1 MPGVGSEDG
10 PTPEEIGARKV
21 IEDRK
26 VEAMTKLRSERDALF
41 PSTDKYAM
49 LDYPINDKL
58 RDKLKWYRQHLRDL
72 PGMSS
77 PDLDE
82 DGNLTGVEW
91 PTFEGIEV
99 KVTPPPAHEKDLE
112 TTRIDLVTLQAT
124 LEATKTEL
132 KADLS
137 ETKTDLKA
145 DLEKMETRVAL
156 LETALTSVY
165 NDINRDWV
173 RYEKVDPKP
182 KNVSIPA
189 EVSNYLVKLQWACAL
204 VKEGREVTFQNGGT
218 AKVKEVLDQKNFTVD
233 RSLVDGQDTLERVA
247 VETIKK
253 DDLLNVAV
261 STVREVSEAIL
272 DEGVLKKVDDRLA
285 MLDARLAAL
294 ENI

>member
-99 KVTPPPAHEKDLE
+99 KVTPPSAHEKDLE
-112 TTRIDLVTLQAT
+112 AT
-124 LEATKTEL
+124 ETEL

-137 ETKTDLKA
+137 ETKTELKA
-145 DLEKMETRVAL
+145 DLAETKADLHTTQTELTEERALHETTRTQLQDVLRKFEKLEMRTAYLESAL
-156 LETALTSVY
+156 IS
-165 NDINRDWV
+165 
-173 RYEKVDPKP
+173 
-182 KNVSIPA
+182 
-189 EVSNYLVKLQWACAL
+189 
-204 VKEGREVTFQNGGT
+204 
-218 AKVKEVLDQKNFTVD
+218 
-233 RSLVDGQDTLERVA
+233 
-247 VETIKK
+247 
-253 DDLLNVAV
+253 
-261 STVREVSEAIL
+261 
-272 DEGVLKKVDDRLA
+272 
-285 MLDARLAAL
+285 
-294 ENI
+294 